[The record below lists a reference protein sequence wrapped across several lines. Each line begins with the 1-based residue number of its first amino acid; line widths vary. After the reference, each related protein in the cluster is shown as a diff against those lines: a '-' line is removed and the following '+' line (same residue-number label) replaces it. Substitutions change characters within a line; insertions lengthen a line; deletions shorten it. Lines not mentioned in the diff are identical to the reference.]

1 MRLAFSTNAFVK
13 YSLESA
19 IQKIAGCKYKGVEI
33 LADRPHFPPT
43 LKSSW
48 KRIKSLQ
55 KMLSQ
60 SNIEVSN
67 INANTASVFYKQVLQ
82 EPVFEPSL
90 SNPDITKRRWRIDYT
105 KRSIDLACEVQSKS
119 VSITSGIP
127 LPDCPP
133 EKGKKL
139 FIESVKRIMDYAEK
153 KGIKVGLEYEPCLLY
168 ENTAEVLGL
177 VNTIK
182 SKYFGVNL
190 DLGHVS
196 ISEKD
201 PVQSIRKF
209 KNCIWN
215 IHIEDIKDKKHFH
228 LIPGQGDMDFT
239 KIFKVLREIKYDNF
253 ITVELYT
260 YQKQPVSAA
269 RKSYDFLNRFI

>member
-1 MRLAFSTNAFVK
+1 LKLAFSTNAFVK
-13 YSLESA
+13 YSLETA
-19 IQKIAGCKYKGVEI
+19 IQKIAGCNYKGVEI

-48 KRIKSLQ
+48 EKIKSLQ
-55 KMLSQ
+55 KTLSRHKM
-60 SNIEVSN
+60 EVSN

-90 SNPDITKRRWRIDYT
+90 SNPDISKRRWRINYT
-105 KRSIDLACEVQSKS
+105 KRSIDLAVEVQSKN

-133 EKGKKL
+133 EKGRKL
-139 FIESVKRIMDYAEK
+139 FVESVKRIMDYAEK
-153 KGIKVGLEYEPCLLY
+153 KGIRVGLEYEPCLLY
-168 ENTAEVLGL
+168 ENTTEVLGL
-177 VNTIK
+177 IKKIK

-190 DLGHVS
+190 DLGHVA

-201 PVQSIRKF
+201 PVQSISKF
-209 KNCIWN
+209 KNCLWN

-228 LIPGQGDMDFT
+228 LIPGLGDLNFT
-239 KIFKVLREIKYDNF
+239 KIFKTLKEVKYDNF

-260 YQKQPVSAA
+260 YQKQPVYAA

>member
-13 YSLESA
+13 YTLESA
-19 IQKIAGCKYKGVEI
+19 IQKIAVCKYEGVEI

-48 KRIKSLQ
+48 KKIKSLQ
-55 KMLSQ
+55 KLLSRHK
-60 SNIEVSN
+60 IAVSN
-67 INANTASVFYKQVLQ
+67 INANTASVFYKQRLQ

-90 SNPDITKRRWRIDYT
+90 SNPDVSKRRWRINYT
-105 KRSIDLACEVQSKS
+105 KRSIDLACEVQSKNI
-119 VSITSGIP
+119 SITSGIP

-133 EKGKKL
+133 EKGRKL

-168 ENTAEVLGL
+168 ENTTEVLGL
-177 VNTIK
+177 IKTIK

-190 DLGHVS
+190 DLGHVA

-201 PVQSIRKF
+201 PVHSIKKF
-209 KNCIWN
+209 RNSIWN

-228 LIPGQGDMDFT
+228 LIPGLGNLNFT
-239 KIFKVLREIKYDNF
+239 KIFKALKEIKYDNF
-253 ITVELYT
+253 VTVELYT
-260 YQKQPVSAA
+260 YQKQPVYAA
-269 RKSYDFLNRFI
+269 RKSYDFLNRFV

>member
-13 YSLESA
+13 YTLESA
-19 IQKIAGCKYKGVEI
+19 IQKIAGCKYEGVEI

-48 KRIKSLQ
+48 KKIKSLQ
-55 KMLSQ
+55 KLLSRHKI
-60 SNIEVSN
+60 SVSN
-67 INANTASVFYKQVLQ
+67 INANTASVFYKQRLQ

-90 SNPDITKRRWRIDYT
+90 SNPDISKRRWRINYT
-105 KRSIDLACEVQSKS
+105 KRSIDLACEVQSKNI
-119 VSITSGIP
+119 SITSGIP

-133 EKGKKL
+133 EKGRKL

-168 ENTAEVLGL
+168 ENTTEVLGL
-177 VNTIK
+177 INKIK

-190 DLGHVS
+190 DLGHVA

-201 PVQSIRKF
+201 PVQSIKIF

-215 IHIEDIKDKKHFH
+215 IHIEDIKNKKHFH
-228 LIPGQGDMDFT
+228 LIPGLGNLNFN
-239 KIFKVLREIKYDNF
+239 KIFKALKEIKYDNF
-253 ITVELYT
+253 VTVELYT
-260 YQKQPVSAA
+260 YQKQPVYAA